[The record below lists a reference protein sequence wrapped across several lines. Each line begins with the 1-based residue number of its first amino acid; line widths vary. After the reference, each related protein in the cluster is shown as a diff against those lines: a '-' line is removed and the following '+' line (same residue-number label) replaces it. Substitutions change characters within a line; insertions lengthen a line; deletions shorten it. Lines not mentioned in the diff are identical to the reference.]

1 MAFTTGLELVN
12 NELAFAE
19 HQNVELM
26 GARGNQVIDSVGV
39 TPQGSPDLTVAVA
52 SGNVLAGG
60 VVVAVS
66 GGNID
71 LSSEHGA
78 LTSGQAQFV
87 FIHVNSSGTK
97 SSTAGVAAA
106 AGQQLPADVP
116 EDEVVLAQVTLTEGD
131 PTIDS
136 VDIEDWKINVP
147 KGGYFAGDLVVNGAS
162 GVDNLHIIGDE
173 DQGLLLQ
180 RLSSNVTDNVG
191 LRFKVDVDTGA
202 TVIKGGIF
210 FQRTTSWSRG
220 IIHFAN
226 EATADGT
233 NVTIAD
239 SKLDIYNN
247 GDIKN
252 PVDNAGF
259 FTGASD
265 QARFYHNGAD
275 GWITNA
281 IGDFNFVSNQNDS
294 SGFNFFV
301 REKFILKDD
310 DGSDVNL
317 FVFDMNG
324 RTLTIGALADL
335 INTTKH
341 GTLNIKNGVVGTEAL
356 LSSGIANGD
365 QSGLVLLH
373 ARGSQTSPTA
383 SQVVDGN
390 TIIFKNFDGSNHQKT
405 ASIIVRNDSHVT
417 TSGDS
422 RGKMFFFTTPSGSVT
437 PTEKMSINSAGLIK
451 NPIDNAGF
459 HTGASD
465 ELRVYHT
472 GSAGNAFILNT
483 VGSLILDQDTA
494 AGDIELQLGG
504 SVLIKDTD
512 DGGVTLFDFNT
523 DVSGGRTL
531 VIGGVADN
539 IGVRIN
545 GTLDVSGDVLPT
557 ADGGANLGSDA
568 FEWDELFVQDQ
579 IIFSSPPVNVG
590 LNLSLLGD
598 SVVVASSSL
607 SYKYDM
613 DYLEDIEINA
623 TKIINALKP
632 IKYRYNEDERIYKG
646 HEFIKFGFAAE
657 EFQLATEESL
667 DLRNDNG
674 SSLGI
679 VYKDGKA
686 DGYEPMFLGAIT
698 VKALQEQNTYIKEL
712 ERRILVLEGA
722 K

>member
-1 MAFTTGLELVN
+1 MGFTNGLELVN

-26 GARGNQVIDSVGV
+26 GARGNQVIDGVGV
-39 TPQGSPDLTVAVA
+39 TPQGTPDLTVAVA

-66 GGNID
+66 SGNID

-116 EDEVVLAQVTLTEGD
+116 EDEVVLAQITLTEGD

-265 QARFYHNGAD
+265 DLRMYHD
-275 GWITNA
+275 GTNSFLTSAVGPFLITTTA
-281 IGDFNFVSNQNDS
+281 VGGSMHFRLGGSYFIQDS
-294 SGFNFFV
+294 
-301 REKFILKDD
+301 DD
-310 DGSDVNL
+310 STVTL
-317 FVFDMNG
+317 FELNTTS
-324 RTLTIGALADL
+324 RTLTIGASADNIDVGIGTTPTL
-335 INTTKH
+335 NLDILGAANTTFANNPRTIQLHSTNAQAANMGAGISFGGEFTDASASVTQFAYIGGVKENSVSTEFGGKLVF
-341 GTLNIKNGVVGTEAL
+341 GTREDGSGGSDMTKMIID
-356 LSSGIANGD
+356 SSGN
-365 QSGLVLLH
+365 V
-373 ARGSQTSPTA
+373 
-383 SQVVDGN
+383 
-390 TIIFKNFDGSNHQKT
+390 KNQ
-405 ASIIVRNDSHVT
+405 
-417 TSGDS
+417 
-422 RGKMFFFTTPSGSVT
+422 
-437 PTEKMSINSAGLIK
+437 
-451 NPIDNAGF
+451 IDDAGF